1 MLVINLKQIKNKLN
15 VKILLYLIIFSVII
29 LVSLWFLQVISLDK
43 FYEMSV
49 KKDINNVLKE
59 IKNNYDEENYQEYF
73 NKLSFK
79 NNMCI
84 EIYDGLSPSYSSISC
99 YKEAAKLTIEK
110 RDVILSNTKE
120 KGYELVDKKM
130 NDKILM
136 YGIKLNNDKF
146 AFVQVRLSPVSSTVG
161 IIKEQLVIVSI
172 VACVLSIFIAIFIS
186 RKISKPI
193 EKINENAKKIV
204 NGEYDL
210 SFDEKTTINEIKELN
225 ETLKI
230 TSEELSKTE
239 SLRREFMSNVSH
251 DLKTPL
257 TMIKAYAEM
266 VRDLTYKDKKKREAN
281 LNVIIEESDRL
292 NLLVNDILELS
303 KYQAKTIELEYQEFN
318 IHLLIKDII
327 NRYNIYKEKDGFK
340 IVYKNKKDYIVKADK
355 KRIEQVIYN
364 LLNNA
369 INYSDDKKEINIEV
383 LDKNDTVEIRITNTG
398 SGIKEE
404 EIPLIWEKYY
414 KIDKTYSRVQVGSGI
429 GLSIV
434 KNILELHNSKYGV
447 DSVVNE
453 YTTFYFDLNK
463 RRE

>member
-1 MLVINLKQIKNKLN
+1 MKQVKNKLS
-15 VKILLYLIIFSVII
+15 VKILLYFIVFSIII
-29 LVSLWFLQVISLDK
+29 LLILWFLEVISLDK
-43 FYEMSV
+43 FYEMNV
-49 KKDINNVLKE
+49 KADINSVVKE
-59 IKNNYDEENYQEYF
+59 IKENYDSDNYQDYF
-73 NKLSFK
+73 NNLSFK

-84 EIYDGLSPSYSSISC
+84 EIYEGLSTTYSSVSC
-99 YKEAAKLTIEK
+99 YKEAAKLTMEK
-110 RDVILSNTKE
+110 RDVILGNTSE
-120 KGYELVDKKM
+120 KGFELVDKKM

-136 YGIKLNNDKF
+136 YGIKLENDKF

-161 IIKEQLVIVSI
+161 IIKQQLLLVSI
-172 VACVLSIFIAIFIS
+172 VAGVLSIFIAIFIS

-193 EKINENAKKIV
+193 EKINDNAKKIV
-204 NGEYDL
+204 NGEYNL
-210 SFDEKTTINEIKELN
+210 SFDDETTINEINELN

-239 SLRREFMSNVSH
+239 SLRREFMANVSH

-292 NLLVNDILELS
+292 NLLVNDILDLS
-303 KYQAKTIELEYQEFN
+303 KYQSKTIELEYQDFN
-318 IHLLIKDII
+318 INSLILEIL
-327 NRYNIYKEKDGFK
+327 NRYNIYIEKDGFT
-340 IVYKNKKDYIVKADK
+340 INYKNKKDYFVRADK

-369 INYSDDKKEINIEV
+369 INYSGDDKKIDIEII
-383 LDKNDTVEIRITNTG
+383 DKDEKIEIRVTNSG

-404 EIPLIWEKYY
+404 EIPFIWDKYY
-414 KIDKTYSRVQVGSGI
+414 KIDKTYSRVQVGTGI

-434 KNILELHNSKYGV
+434 KNILELHNSNYGV
-447 DSVVNE
+447 ESKVNK
-453 YTTFYFDLNK
+453 YTTFYFDLDK
-463 RRE
+463 GKE

>member
-1 MLVINLKQIKNKLN
+1 MKQIKNKLN
-15 VKILLYLIIFSVII
+15 IKILLYFIIFSIII
-29 LVSLWFLQVISLDK
+29 LLILWFLEVISLDY
-43 FYEMSV
+43 FYESSV
-49 KKDINNVLKE
+49 KKDINNVIDE
-59 IKNNYDEENYQEYF
+59 IKENYNNDDYQDYF

-84 EIYDGLSPSYSSISC
+84 EIYDGLSTTYSSISC

-110 RDVILSNTKE
+110 RDVILGNTEE
-120 KGYELVDKKM
+120 KGFEFIDKKM
-130 NDKILM
+130 NNKILM
-136 YGIKLNNDKF
+136 YGIKLENDKF

-161 IIKEQLVIVSI
+161 IIKEQLVIVS
-172 VACVLSIFIAIFIS
+172 VAAGLLSIIIAIFIS

-210 SFDEKTTINEIKELN
+210 TFDEETTINEIKELN

-292 NLLVNDILELS
+292 NLLVNDILDLS
-303 KYQAKTIELEYQEFN
+303 KYQSKTIELDYQEFS
-318 IHLLIKDII
+318 IHSLIKEIL
-327 NRYNIYKEKDGFK
+327 NRYNIYIEKDGFK
-340 IVYKNKKDYIVKADK
+340 INYKNKKDYKVYADK

-369 INYSDDKKEINIEV
+369 INYSGDDKKIDIVLEEKDNKIKIE
-383 LDKNDTVEIRITNTG
+383 ITNTG
-398 SGIKEE
+398 NGIKED
-404 EIPLIWEKYY
+404 EIPLIWDKYY
-414 KIDKTYSRVQVGSGI
+414 KIDKTYSRVQVGTGI

-434 KNILELHNSKYGV
+434 KNILELHNSNYGV
-447 DSVVNE
+447 DSKVDE
-453 YTTFYFDLNK
+453 YTTFYFDLEK
-463 RRE
+463 RE

>member
-1 MLVINLKQIKNKLN
+1 MKQIKNKLN
-15 VKILLYLIIFSVII
+15 VKIIIYLITFSIII
-29 LVSLWFLQVISLDK
+29 LLILWFLQVISLDK

-49 KKDINNVLKE
+49 KKDINNVMKE
-59 IKNNYDEENYQEYF
+59 IKENYNNDNYQEYF
-73 NKLSFK
+73 NKLSFN

-84 EIYDGLSPSYSSISC
+84 EIYHGLSTSYSSISC

-110 RDVILSNTKE
+110 RDVILGNTKE
-120 KGYELVDKKM
+120 KGFEFIDKKM
-130 NDKILM
+130 NNKILM
-136 YGIKLNNDKF
+136 YGIKLENDKF

-161 IIKEQLVIVSI
+161 IIKEQLVIVSLI
-172 VACVLSIFIAIFIS
+172 SCALSIFIAIFIS

-204 NGEYDL
+204 KGEYNL

-239 SLRREFMSNVSH
+239 NLRREFMSNVSH

-266 VRDLTYKDKKKREAN
+266 VRDLTYKDKKKRNDN

-292 NLLVNDILELS
+292 NLLVNDILDLS

-327 NRYNIYKEKDGFK
+327 NRYDIYKEKDGFK
-340 IVYKNKKDYIVKADK
+340 IIYKNKKDYIVSADK

-369 INYSDDKKEINIEV
+369 INYSGKDKKIEIELIDNN
-383 LDKNDTVEIRITNTG
+383 DKVMIKVTNTG
-398 SGIKEE
+398 NGISEE
-404 EIPLIWEKYY
+404 EKALIWDRYY
-414 KIDKTYSRVQVGSGI
+414 KIDKTYSRVQVGTGI

-434 KNILELHNSKYGV
+434 KNILELHNSNYGV
-447 DSVVNE
+447 DSVVNQ
-453 YTTFYFDLNK
+453 YTTFYFDLDK

>member
-1 MLVINLKQIKNKLN
+1 MKQIKNKLN
-15 VKILLYLIIFSVII
+15 VKIIIYLITFSIII
-29 LVSLWFLQVISLDK
+29 LLILWFLQVISLDK

-49 KKDINNVLKE
+49 KKDINNVMKE
-59 IKNNYDEENYQEYF
+59 IKENYNNDNYQEYF

-84 EIYDGLSPSYSSISC
+84 EIYDGLYTSYSSISC

-110 RDVILSNTKE
+110 RDVILGNTKE
-120 KGYELVDKKM
+120 KGFEFIDKKM
-130 NDKILM
+130 NNKILM
-136 YGIKLNNDKF
+136 YGIKLENDKF

-161 IIKEQLVIVSI
+161 IIKEQLVIVSLI
-172 VACVLSIFIAIFIS
+172 SCALSIFIAIFIS

-204 NGEYDL
+204 KGEYNL

-239 SLRREFMSNVSH
+239 NLRREFMSNVSH

-266 VRDLTYKDKKKREAN
+266 VRDLTYKDKKKRNDN

-292 NLLVNDILELS
+292 NLLVNDILDLS

-327 NRYNIYKEKDGFK
+327 NRYDIYKEKDGFK
-340 IVYKNKKDYIVKADK
+340 IIYKNKKDYIVSADK

-369 INYSDDKKEINIEV
+369 INYSGKDKKIEIELIDNN
-383 LDKNDTVEIRITNTG
+383 DKVMIKVTNTG
-398 SGIKEE
+398 NGISEE
-404 EIPLIWEKYY
+404 EKALIWDRYY
-414 KIDKTYSRVQVGSGI
+414 KIDKTYSRVQVGTGI

-434 KNILELHNSKYGV
+434 KNILELHNSNYGV
-447 DSVVNE
+447 DSVVNQ
-453 YTTFYFDLNK
+453 YTTFYFDLDK